1 MHSLMSFFGVLVQL
15 ITLLNLLLKFAL
27 SLEHF
32 LVQFRFT
39 LLIVIF
45 KRKLCRLL
53 HFFNFLAEIFS
64 KESNLLA

>member
-1 MHSLMSFFGVLVQL
+1 VHSLMSFFGVLVQL
-15 ITLLNLLLKFAL
+15 ITLLNLLLKFTL
-27 SLEHF
+27 SLKHF

-45 KRKLCRLL
+45 KRELRRLL
-53 HFFNFLAEIFS
+53 HFLDFLAEILS